1 MDDFGDVFGE
11 AKPPEDSPPPQRPVL
26 FHAHAH
32 AHAGSRSLRLVASD
46 LHSLAWDRSLS
57 VPDLDD
63 LRDDVG
69 IGGSLSDF
77 LEYLKSCLS
86 SGEVK
91 LILSTADRNL
101 SPPTGLD
108 RVNLVATKAKGLPRI
123 TISLNRVT
131 ASAVNDVIANL
142 SLSLYT
148 AYRTMQDHASREQ
161 ERASQLMD
169 SLSSAKE
176 KNELMQKQL
185 EALSFLEK
193 RKATKPKFVANQ
205 GPSVSGVSVTQ
216 GSDQIIIPAEQHTS
230 ALSPSKVSPAKV
242 TKRIA
247 PTSRRARVRGALLQ
261 DTEENVDE

>member
-26 FHAHAH
+26 FHAHALSR
-32 AHAGSRSLRLVASD
+32 SRSLRLVASD

-57 VPDLDD
+57 VPDLND
-63 LRDDVG
+63 LVRIKIHPSSASSLCPFRHHGRARAQRDDVG

-77 LEYLKSCLS
+77 LDYLKSCLS

-91 LILSTADRNL
+91 LILFTADRNL

-108 RVNLVATKAKGLPRI
+108 RVNLIATKAKGLPRI

-148 AYRTMQDHASREQ
+148 AYRTTQEHASR
-161 ERASQLMD
+161 A
-169 SLSSAKE
+169 
-176 KNELMQKQL
+176 
-185 EALSFLEK
+185 
-193 RKATKPKFVANQ
+193 V
-205 GPSVSGVSVTQ
+205 
-216 GSDQIIIPAEQHTS
+216 
-230 ALSPSKVSPAKV
+230 SPSKVPPAKV